1 MRILK
6 FWVAEEIS
14 KMEVMMEDFQAS
26 VEGLKKKKIWIQRE
40 GRDKFLG
47 NLDGGPT
54 EFMWCSGGI
63 YVEFQRFENEKFK
76 PEN

>member
-26 VEGLKKKKIWIQRE
+26 VEGLKKKNLNTKRRE
-40 GRDKFLG
+40 G
-47 NLDGGPT
+47 
-54 EFMWCSGGI
+54 
-63 YVEFQRFENEKFK
+63 
-76 PEN
+76 